1 MAEVFGVLSRKPN
14 SNLKNIIFEEKNVD
28 FCKSLLFFADV
39 LESSQGFPEK
49 NVQPIWFSRLASYS

>member
-28 FCKSLLFFADV
+28 FCK
-39 LESSQGFPEK
+39 
-49 NVQPIWFSRLASYS
+49 